1 MVDSFVKNEDIAVRK
16 FIVSSSAV
24 SYAIIFR
31 FVHAH
36 VFGVSVYDAIHWQLT
51 KYSLQ
56 SIKDGRMIRMIHYM
70 SWPDHGVPKN
80 VDDIVKILYEVEDS
94 QRAVEGK
101 KGPVIVM
108 CR

>member
-1 MVDSFVKNEDIAVRK
+1 
-16 FIVSSSAV
+16 
-24 SYAIIFR
+24 
-31 FVHAH
+31 
-36 VFGVSVYDAIHWQLT
+36 
-51 KYSLQ
+51 
-56 SIKDGRMIRMIHYM
+56 MIHYM

-80 VDDIVKILYEVEDS
+80 VDDIVKILSEVEDS